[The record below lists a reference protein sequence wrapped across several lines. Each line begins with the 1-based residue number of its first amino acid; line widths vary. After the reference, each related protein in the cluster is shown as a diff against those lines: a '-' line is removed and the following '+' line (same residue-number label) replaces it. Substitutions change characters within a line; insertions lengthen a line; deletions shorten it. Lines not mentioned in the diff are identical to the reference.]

1 MDKICFM
8 DVSKILSLLPES
20 LLTELADDTAVNRY
34 SKKLQGELVFKL
46 LLHCIL
52 SHKDNS
58 LRTMESAYE
67 SIGFNI
73 LNAGRKKQQ
82 IRYSSI
88 SERLSTINPVYF
100 EKIYHCCLEIYGGLL
115 HKKTPSIIRFDS
127 TIVALSSKLLKVGY
141 HLKGGDA
148 DHMRQLKFTIGYSD
162 LPIVAKFYSEQNFN
176 SENVALRETI
186 LSFEPDK
193 NKGIHVFDR
202 GLNSRKTYDTLTE
215 KKIPFVTRANTNS
228 KIKEVTGNSIIKPIE
243 TSTLLIIRDTVVYMF
258 SEGSKIAKHPI
269 RFIKCVQKSTN
280 EQICFVSNIYD
291 LSAESITTLYRQ
303 RWDIEVFFKFL
314 KQELNFSHLINRSE
328 NGIRVMLYATLIA
341 TTLLL
346 VYKKKN
352 NLNGYKIMKLKFVQ
366 ELEKELVKNFVKM
379 CGGDPKK
386 VDNFL
391 NFNS

>member
-1 MDKICFM
+1 M

-100 EKIYHCCLEIYGGLL
+100 EKIYHCCLEIYGELL
-115 HKKTPSIIRFDS
+115 HEKTPSIIRFDS

-243 TSTLLIIRDTVVYMF
+243 TSTLLIIRDTVVDIF
-258 SEGSKIAKHPI
+258 LEG
-269 RFIKCVQKSTN
+269 
-280 EQICFVSNIYD
+280 
-291 LSAESITTLYRQ
+291 
-303 RWDIEVFFKFL
+303 
-314 KQELNFSHLINRSE
+314 
-328 NGIRVMLYATLIA
+328 
-341 TTLLL
+341 
-346 VYKKKN
+346 
-352 NLNGYKIMKLKFVQ
+352 
-366 ELEKELVKNFVKM
+366 
-379 CGGDPKK
+379 
-386 VDNFL
+386 
-391 NFNS
+391 

>member
-1 MDKICFM
+1 M

-100 EKIYHCCLEIYGGLL
+100 EKIYHCCLEIYGELL
-115 HKKTPSIIRFDS
+115 HEKTPSIIRFDS

-341 TTLLL
+341 ATLLL

>member
-1 MDKICFM
+1 M
-8 DVSKILSLLPES
+8 
-20 LLTELADDTAVNRY
+20 
-34 SKKLQGELVFKL
+34 
-46 LLHCIL
+46 
-52 SHKDNS
+52 
-58 LRTMESAYE
+58 
-67 SIGFNI
+67 
-73 LNAGRKKQQ
+73 
-82 IRYSSI
+82 
-88 SERLSTINPVYF
+88 
-100 EKIYHCCLEIYGGLL
+100 
-115 HKKTPSIIRFDS
+115 
-127 TIVALSSKLLKVGY
+127 
-141 HLKGGDA
+141 
-148 DHMRQLKFTIGYSD
+148 
-162 LPIVAKFYSEQNFN
+162 
-176 SENVALRETI
+176 
-186 LSFEPDK
+186 
-193 NKGIHVFDR
+193 
-202 GLNSRKTYDTLTE
+202 E

-391 NFNS
+391 NFNSS

>member
-1 MDKICFM
+1 M

-100 EKIYHCCLEIYGGLL
+100 EKIYHCCLEIYGELL
-115 HKKTPSIIRFDS
+115 HEKTPSIIRFDS

-341 TTLLL
+341 ATLLL

-391 NFNS
+391 NFNSS

>member
-1 MDKICFM
+1 M

-46 LLHCIL
+46 LLQCIL

-100 EKIYHCCLEIYGGLL
+100 EKIYHCCLEIYGELL
-115 HKKTPSIIRFDS
+115 HEKTPSIIRFDS

-341 TTLLL
+341 ATLLL

-391 NFNS
+391 NFNSS

>member
-1 MDKICFM
+1 M

-100 EKIYHCCLEIYGGLL
+100 EKIYHCCLDIYGELL
-115 HKKTPSIIRFDS
+115 HEKTPSIIRFDS

-341 TTLLL
+341 ATLLL

-391 NFNS
+391 NFNSS

>member
-1 MDKICFM
+1 M

-100 EKIYHCCLEIYGGLL
+100 EKIYHCCLEIYGELL
-115 HKKTPSIIRFDS
+115 HEKTPSIIRFDS

-341 TTLLL
+341 ATLLL

-366 ELEKELVKNFVKM
+366 ELEKELVKDFVKM

-391 NFNS
+391 NFNSS